1 MIEKGIRLLLEGQT
15 LSKGAESGKSFHVSD
30 RALSTD
36 HMKGCQCC
44 RACVTS
50 FDAIA
55 LTRLHSSQVT
65 LGTGETLIV

>member
-36 HMKGCQCC
+36 MKGCQCC